1 MASSGPTIYGRSDG
15 ANPWAPLQPPG
26 RSVSL
31 ATCHGKERALARP
44 FRAALGLELVVAE
57 AFNTDSLGSFSGEIA
72 RPSDGPTTCRLKAE
86 AGMAATGLSLGLASE
101 GSFGPHP
108 AIPFLPVGQEWMTF
122 IDREQGLVISEQLL
136 APRTN
141 FNHCRVGAHTALAPW
156 LEQVG
161 FPSHALIVR
170 PNQGEGA
177 IPVRKGLQTS
187 SALQTAI
194 AEARCASADGLALVE
209 TDMRAHLNPTRMA
222 AIRALAFRL
231 VRRIARACPACG
243 SPGFGRVELRLGLPC
258 HWCGLAT
265 ELVEA
270 EVFGCIRCDHRQEL
284 PRRDGLQAADPGHC
298 LSCNP

>member
-1 MASSGPTIYGRSDG
+1 M
-15 ANPWAPLQPPG
+15 
-26 RSVSL
+26 
-31 ATCHGKERALARP
+31 ARP
-44 FRAALGLELVVAE
+44 FRLALGMKLVVAE
-57 AFNTDSLGSFSGEIA
+57 AFDTDSLGSFSGEIP

-86 AGMAATGLSLGLASE
+86 AGMVATGLGLGLASE

-122 IDREQGLVISEQLL
+122 IDRDQGLVICEQLL
-136 APRTN
+136 ARRTN
-141 FNHCRVGAHTALAPW
+141 FNHCRVSADTAMAPW

-170 PNQGEGA
+170 PNQGAGS
-177 IPVRKGLQTS
+177 IGVRKGLQTAS
-187 SALQTAI
+187 GLQTAI
-194 AEARCASADGLALVE
+194 AEARHASADDLALVE

-222 AIRALAFRL
+222 TIRARAFRL

-243 SPGFGRVELRLGLPC
+243 SPGWGRVELRLGLPC
-258 HWCGLAT
+258 RWCGQAT

-270 EVFGCIRCDHRQEL
+270 EVFGCVRCDHRQDL

-298 LSCNP
+298 LFCNP

>member
-1 MASSGPTIYGRSDG
+1 MWSSARNRSGRSAG
-15 ANPWAPLQPPG
+15 ASPSAALQMQG
-26 RSVSL
+26 RPVSL

-44 FRAALGLELVVAE
+44 FRVALGLELVVAE
-57 AFNTDSLGSFSGEIA
+57 AFDTDSLGSFSGEIP

-122 IDREQGLVISEQLL
+122 IDKDQGLVISEQLL
-136 APRTN
+136 ARRTN
-141 FNHCRVGAHTALAPW
+141 FTHCRVGAGTDLAPW

-170 PNQGEGA
+170 PNQGQGA
-177 IPVRKGLQTS
+177 ILVRKGLQTAPELQA
-187 SALQTAI
+187 AL
-194 AEARCASADGLALVE
+194 AEARQASADGLALVE

-258 HWCGLAT
+258 RWCGLAT
-265 ELVEA
+265 ELVAA
-270 EVFGCIRCDHRQEL
+270 EVFGCVRCDHRQEL
-284 PRRDGLQAADPGHC
+284 PRRDGLEAADPGHC